1 MLKSSNLILPTCLL
15 NTELCFIPSTFP
27 VLLLQG
33 DSGECST
40 RDFFPEQTSRR
51 GGQRTA
57 LGKLLLMSACKAW
70 QCCNGSVLLVGSGG
84 HLFLVWLQAAGWWG
98 MAWFGLVWF
107 WFCLFCL
114 IGCCLFSLSLFF
126 FSFLTLSIRFSFCWF
141 LRIIP

>member
-1 MLKSSNLILPTCLL
+1 VVSVPLEISFQS
-15 NTELCFIPSTFP
+15 
-27 VLLLQG
+27 
-33 DSGECST
+33 
-40 RDFFPEQTSRR
+40 RHPE

-107 WFCLFCL
+107 WF
-114 IGCCLFSLSLFF
+114 
-126 FSFLTLSIRFSFCWF
+126 
-141 LRIIP
+141 